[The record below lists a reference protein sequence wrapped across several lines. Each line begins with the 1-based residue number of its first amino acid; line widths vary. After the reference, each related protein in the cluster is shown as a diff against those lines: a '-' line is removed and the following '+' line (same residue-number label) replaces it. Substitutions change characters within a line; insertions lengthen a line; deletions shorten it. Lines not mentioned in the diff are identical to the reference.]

1 MTSPIVATRNLLIV
15 CKAAFVGD
23 MNAALATIDSGG
35 DPEVLKVPL
44 TTAGDATQAVVARWT
59 SWGMNEGQYTKILQ
73 VFGQQGWR
81 PLRGSE
87 GTVLGPTDP
96 VPAFSTDQRFWV
108 WNADTTPPQR
118 PLTSLGLATISA
130 DE

>member
-1 MTSPIVATRNLLIV
+1 MTSPIIATRNLLIV
-15 CKAAFVGD
+15 CKTAFVD
-23 MNAALATIDSGG
+23 QMNASLASIDSSGDTTVFEVALTQRGG
-35 DPEVLKVPL
+35 
-44 TTAGDATQAVVARWT
+44 TTVVAYWT

-96 VPAFSTDQRFWV
+96 VPAFSTNQRFWV
-108 WNADTTPPQR
+108 WNADTTPSQHV
-118 PLTSLGLATISA
+118 LTSLGLATISN
-130 DE
+130 DG